1 MRAALTTA
9 ANQIRAFA
17 ERQLPASWSKEPVPG
32 LTTGQ
37 LVRPLGSVGCYV
49 PSGRHPLPS
58 TLLMTAIP
66 AQVAGVE
73 RIVVVSPKPAP
84 ETLAAAHLLGIT
96 EFYRLGGAHAVAALA
111 YGTATLP
118 RVDKIVGPGNL
129 YVTAAKRLVAFDCAI
144 DMLAGPTEIVVTSER
159 GNAAEI
165 ASDLVAQAEH
175 DPEALAIF
183 ITTRADLAKEVIAE
197 AKSRSRNNAVAR
209 EALDRNGLVIVASS
223 VEEARAITNRLAP
236 EHLTVDAASDLDWV
250 QNAGSV
256 FVGRWSAQPMG
267 DYISGPNHTLPTGGM
282 ARVRGGLSVNDF
294 VKLITVQEYTAKGI
308 RSLGPHAALL
318 AEAEGLTGPR
328 RSDSHT
334 HRQRGGPV
342 SEAATTLVPAPRA
355 SRTGHEGVSPSARQP
370 RHAAPGLQ
378 REHLACSPKVREVLG
393 CISAGSLTRYPEREP
408 VEAIVAAHLGLA
420 PAQIALTN
428 GVDEAIHVLFEA
440 FLEEGDELLL
450 PVPTYTMYEVYASAT
465 DARVVSVQAADDL
478 PFPSS
483 ACLPR
488 SPRAPRSSPSP
499 IPTAPPAPRQY
510 ARSYWNSPR
519 ARLMPFCWSMR
530 LTSTFTAKP

>member
-1 MRAALTTA
+1 MKLIRTTGRGARQTAETLAALEDRGGA
-9 ANQIRAFA
+9 ALDAVLPAVKRIVADVRKRGDRALLRYAAQFDGLAGASALRVTPEEMAAAWDSLTPVMQQALTIAADQIRNFA
-17 ERQLPASWSKEPVPG
+17 VSQLPASFSESPIPG

-73 RIVVVSPKPAP
+73 RIAVVSPRPAP
-84 ETLAAAHLLGIT
+84 DTLAAAHLLGIT

-111 YGTATLP
+111 YGTATIK

-159 GNAAEI
+159 GNADEI

-183 ITTRADLAKEVIAE
+183 ITTRVELAKEVIAG
-197 AKSRSRNNAVAR
+197 AKLRSRNNPVAR
-209 EALDRNGLVIVASS
+209 EALDHNGLVILASS
-223 VEEARAITNRLAP
+223 VDEARAITNRLAP
-236 EHLTVDAASDLDWV
+236 EHLTVDAANDLNWV

-294 VKLITVQEYTAKGI
+294 VKLITVQEYTAMGI
-308 RSLGPHAALL
+308 RSLGPPAALL
-318 AEAEGLTGPR
+318 AEAEGLIG
-328 RSDSHT
+328 HA
-334 HRQRGGPV
+334 
-342 SEAATTLVPAPRA
+342 EAIRTRIEKRPPAVGQARPAPHKVTRKHQQ
-355 SRTGHEGVSPSARQP
+355 RREAR
-370 RHAAPGLQ
+370 G
-378 REHLACSPKVREVLG
+378 
-393 CISAGSLTRYPEREP
+393 
-408 VEAIVAAHLGLA
+408 
-420 PAQIALTN
+420 
-428 GVDEAIHVLFEA
+428 
-440 FLEEGDELLL
+440 
-450 PVPTYTMYEVYASAT
+450 
-465 DARVVSVQAADDL
+465 
-478 PFPSS
+478 
-483 ACLPR
+483 
-488 SPRAPRSSPSP
+488 
-499 IPTAPPAPRQY
+499 
-510 ARSYWNSPR
+510 
-519 ARLMPFCWSMR
+519 
-530 LTSTFTAKP
+530 

>member
-1 MRAALTTA
+1 MKLIRTKGRGAQQTATLLTALEERGGAALDAVLPAVQRIVSNVRKQGDRALLRYAAQFDGLDGVSALRVTPGEMTVAWNAIAPAMQKALTTA
-9 ANQIRAFA
+9 ATQIRAFA
-17 ERQLPASWSKEPVPG
+17 ASQLPASFSDESIPG

-73 RIVVVSPKPAP
+73 RIAVVSPRPVL

-96 EFYRLGGAHAVAALA
+96 EFYRLGGAHAIAALA
-111 YGTATLP
+111 YGTASVR
-118 RVDKIVGPGNL
+118 RVNKIVGPGNL

-159 GNAAEI
+159 GNAAYI

-183 ITTRADLAKEVIAE
+183 ITTRADLAKAVISE
-197 AKSRSRNNAVAR
+197 AKLRSRNNSVAR
-209 EALDRNGLVIVASS
+209 RALDRNGLVIIAANVD
-223 VEEARAITNRLAP
+223 EARAITNRLAP

-294 VKLITVQEYTAKGI
+294 VKLITVQQYNAQAI
-308 RSLGPHAALL
+308 RKLGPPAALL
-318 AEAEGLTGPR
+318 AEAEGLT
-328 RSDSHT
+328 
-334 HRQRGGPV
+334 
-342 SEAATTLVPAPRA
+342 A
-355 SRTGHEGVSPSARQP
+355 
-370 RHAAPGLQ
+370 HA
-378 REHLACSPKVREVLG
+378 ES
-393 CISAGSLTRYPEREP
+393 I
-408 VEAIVAAHLGLA
+408 
-420 PAQIALTN
+420 
-428 GVDEAIHVLFEA
+428 
-440 FLEEGDELLL
+440 
-450 PVPTYTMYEVYASAT
+450 
-465 DARVVSVQAADDL
+465 
-478 PFPSS
+478 
-483 ACLPR
+483 
-488 SPRAPRSSPSP
+488 
-499 IPTAPPAPRQY
+499 
-510 ARSYWNSPR
+510 R
-519 ARLMPFCWSMR
+519 ARIVKKR
-530 LTSTFTAKP
+530 NNHD

>member
-1 MRAALTTA
+1 MKLIRTKGRGARQTAEVLAALEERGGAALDAVLPVVSRIVNDVRKQGDRALLRYAAEFDCLSGVGALRVTPDEMAAAWEAITPTMQAALTIA
-9 ANQIRAFA
+9 AEQIRAFA
-17 ERQLPASWSKEPVPG
+17 VEQLPASWSFASVDG
-32 LTTGQ
+32 LSTGQ
-37 LVRPLGSVGCYV
+37 LVSSLGAVGCYV

-73 RIVVVSPKPAP
+73 RIAVVSPKPVP

-111 YGTATLP
+111 YGTASIK

-183 ITTRADLAKEVIAE
+183 ITSRVDLAKEVIAE
-197 AKSRSRNNAVAR
+197 AKLRSRNNAVAC
-209 EALDRNGLVIVASS
+209 EALDRNGLVIIASS
-223 VEEARAITNRLAP
+223 VQEAHEITNRIAA

-294 VKLITVQEYTAKGI
+294 VKLITVQEYTATGI
-308 RSLGPHAALL
+308 RSLGPPAALL
-318 AEAEGLTGPR
+318 AEAEGLI
-328 RSDSHT
+328 
-334 HRQRGGPV
+334 
-342 SEAATTLVPAPRA
+342 
-355 SRTGHEGVSPSARQP
+355 GHA
-370 RHAAPGLQ
+370 
-378 REHLACSPKVREVLG
+378 
-393 CISAGSLTRYPEREP
+393 
-408 VEAIVAAHLGLA
+408 EAIRTRFAPAVRQTRLA
-420 PAQIALTN
+420 PHKVTSQ
-428 GVDEAIHVLFEA
+428 
-440 FLEEGDELLL
+440 
-450 PVPTYTMYEVYASAT
+450 SQQ
-465 DARVVSVQAADDL
+465 RRK
-478 PFPSS
+478 
-483 ACLPR
+483 PR
-488 SPRAPRSSPSP
+488 G
-499 IPTAPPAPRQY
+499 
-510 ARSYWNSPR
+510 
-519 ARLMPFCWSMR
+519 
-530 LTSTFTAKP
+530 

>member
-1 MRAALTTA
+1 MKLIRTKGRAAQQTTEILAALEDRGGAALDAVLAAVKRIVADVRKQGDRALLRYAAQFDGLAGADALRVTPDEMTAAWNAITPAMQHALTTA
-9 ANQIRAFA
+9 ADQIRAFA
-17 ERQLPASWSKEPVPG
+17 VAQLPASFSNVPIQG
-32 LTTGQ
+32 LMTGQ

-73 RIVVVSPKPAP
+73 RIAVVSPKPAP
-84 ETLAAAHLLGIT
+84 ETLAAAHLLGIS

-118 RVDKIVGPGNL
+118 RVAKIVGPGNL

-159 GNAAEI
+159 GNADEI

-197 AKSRSRNNAVAR
+197 AKLRSRNNAVAR
-209 EALDRNGLVIVASS
+209 EALDRNGLVILASS
-223 VEEARAITNRLAP
+223 VDEARAITNRLAA
-236 EHLTVDAASDLDWV
+236 EHLTVDAASDLNWV

-308 RSLGPHAALL
+308 RSLGPPTALL
-318 AEAEGLTGPR
+318 AEAEGLIGHAQAIRTRFAKR
-328 RSDSHT
+328 RT
-334 HRQRGGPV
+334 RG
-342 SEAATTLVPAPRA
+342 
-355 SRTGHEGVSPSARQP
+355 
-370 RHAAPGLQ
+370 
-378 REHLACSPKVREVLG
+378 
-393 CISAGSLTRYPEREP
+393 
-408 VEAIVAAHLGLA
+408 
-420 PAQIALTN
+420 
-428 GVDEAIHVLFEA
+428 
-440 FLEEGDELLL
+440 
-450 PVPTYTMYEVYASAT
+450 
-465 DARVVSVQAADDL
+465 
-478 PFPSS
+478 
-483 ACLPR
+483 
-488 SPRAPRSSPSP
+488 
-499 IPTAPPAPRQY
+499 
-510 ARSYWNSPR
+510 
-519 ARLMPFCWSMR
+519 
-530 LTSTFTAKP
+530 